1 VATERDR
8 SRCRG
13 SLQALADASLDADA
27 LRHEAVALLQRTI
40 GFDRW
45 CWPLADPE
53 ALIPLSGLAQHD
65 YGPSVPRVLELEFS
79 GLDVAAMDDVA
90 RRGSPVGALSRETG
104 GDLSRSPRWDEVLRL
119 LGIGDEA
126 VLACRDRLGCWG
138 WLKAYRDRSDR
149 AFSPDELV
157 LLADV
162 AAALGRGLRRAHG
175 RTASAPPPVSSSAGV
190 VALDDRLAPVSTT
203 AAAREWMSALPGAA
217 AYAAFGML
225 PAMVYPVAMRARR
238 GEVARVLERTVEG
251 RWVLIEAA
259 MLDGAGAGADA
270 VAVTFRSPTPA
281 ETFDRL
287 SRIYGL
293 TPRERDIA
301 AAVAAGHD
309 TAAMSALL
317 SISPLTVQDHLKA
330 IFDKTGVRSRA
341 ALASRFASPAG

>member
-1 VATERDR
+1 M
-8 SRCRG
+8 
-13 SLQALADASLDADA
+13 QALADTALDADA
-27 LRHEAVALLQRTI
+27 LRHEAVVLLQRTI

-79 GLDVAAMDDVA
+79 GADVAAMDDVA

-175 RTASAPPPVSSSAGV
+175 RTASAPPLASMSAGV

-203 AAAREWMSALPGAA
+203 AAAREWMGALPGAA
-217 AYAAFGML
+217 AYSAFGML
-225 PAMVYPVAMRARR
+225 PAMVYPVAMKARR
-238 GEVARVLERTVEG
+238 GEVARVVERTVEG

-259 MLDGAGAGADA
+259 TLDGAGAAS
-270 VAVTFRSPTPA
+270 VAVTFRDPTPA

-293 TPRERDIA
+293 TSRERDVV
-301 AAVAAGHD
+301 AAVSGGHD

-330 IFDKTGVRSRA
+330 IFDKTGVRSRT
-341 ALASRFASPAG
+341 ALASRFASPAAT

>member
-1 VATERDR
+1 MATERDR
-8 SRCRG
+8 SRCSA
-13 SLQALADASLDADA
+13 SLHSLADAALDADA

-79 GLDVAAMDDVA
+79 GADVAAMDDVA
-90 RRGSPVGALSRETG
+90 RRRSPVGALSRETG
-104 GDLSRSPRWDEVLRL
+104 GDLGRSLRWDEVLRL

-175 RTASAPPPVSSSAGV
+175 RTASALPLASTSAGV

-217 AYAAFGML
+217 VYAAFGML
-225 PAMVYPVAMRARR
+225 PAMVYPVAMKARR

-259 MLDGAGAGADA
+259 TLDGAGADS
-270 VAVTFRSPTPA
+270 VAVTFRNPTPA

-287 SRIYGL
+287 ARIYGL
-293 TPRERDIA
+293 TSRERDIV

-341 ALASRFASPAG
+341 ALASRFASLAGR

>member
-8 SRCRG
+8 SRCRE
-13 SLQALADASLDADA
+13 SLHSLADAGLDADA
-27 LRHEAVALLQRTI
+27 LRLEAVALLQRTV

-79 GLDVAAMDDVA
+79 GADVASMDDVA
-90 RRGSPVGALSRETG
+90 RRRSPVGAISGETG
-104 GDLSRSPRWDEVLRL
+104 GDLGRSLRWDEVLRL

-126 VLACRDRLGCWG
+126 VLACRDSLGCWG
-138 WLKAYRDRSDR
+138 WLKAYRDGSDR

-162 AAALGRGLRRAHG
+162 AAALGRGLRRAAG
-175 RTASAPPPVSSSAGV
+175 RTASALPPARTSAGV
-190 VALDDRLAPVSTT
+190 VALDDRLAPLSTT

-225 PAMVYPVAMRARR
+225 PAMVYPVAMKARR
-238 GEVARVLERTVEG
+238 GEIARALERTADG

-259 MLDGAGAGADA
+259 TLDGAGAAS
-270 VAVTFRSPTPA
+270 VAVTFRNPTPA

-287 SRIYGL
+287 ARIYGL
-293 TPRERDIA
+293 TSRERDIVE
-301 AAVAAGHD
+301 AVAAGHD

-341 ALASRFASPAG
+341 ALASRFASLAG

>member
-8 SRCRG
+8 SRCRE
-13 SLQALADASLDADA
+13 SLHSLADATLDADA

-79 GLDVAAMDDVA
+79 GVDVAAMDDVA
-90 RRGSPVGALSRETG
+90 RRRSPVGALSRETG
-104 GDLSRSPRWDEVLRL
+104 GDLARSLRWDEVLRL

-175 RTASAPPPVSSSAGV
+175 RTASALPLASTSAGV

-217 AYAAFGML
+217 AYSAFAML
-225 PAMVYPVAMRARR
+225 PAMVYPVAIKARR

-251 RWVLIEAA
+251 PWVLIEAA
-259 MLDGAGAGADA
+259 TLDGAGADS
-270 VAVTFRSPTPA
+270 VAVTFRNPTPT

-287 SRIYGL
+287 ARIYGL
-293 TPRERDIA
+293 TSRERDIV

-341 ALASRFASPAG
+341 ALASRFASLAGR